1 MMKNVRHW
9 VLIGPGH
16 WGSALASIL
25 TEKGIHVDQLG
36 EHSSEADWD
45 RYLEAEPYVLIAT
58 PFKEIS
64 RILYRLQNFKISGIV
79 NASKGIDRDSLKTFS
94 IIAKKILKYP
104 SATLSGPTFAH
115 EVVAHKPTAC
125 VVAGKNTRFVS
136 YVAETFSSGRI
147 RCYTSSDP
155 IGVEVCG
162 ALKNVLAIAA
172 GVSDGLG
179 LGANSRA
186 ALLTRGL
193 SEMRAVVKMLGGKVD
208 TVYGLAGLGDLVL
221 TATGDSSRNRQ
232 FGLKLAQGLSA
243 DEILPSLQGPAEGL
257 YTVEQV
263 HRLAQKKGVDLP
275 ICEQVYKV
283 IHKKT
288 SAEAAIT
295 HLMTRKLRGE

>member
-1 MMKNVRHW
+1 MKKARHW
-9 VLIGPGH
+9 VLIGPGY

-25 TEKGIHVDQLG
+25 TEKGIRVEQLG
-36 EHSSEADWD
+36 EQSNEADWD
-45 RYLEAEPYVLIAT
+45 RCLDGQPFVLIAT

-64 RILYRLQNFKISGIV
+64 RILYRLQNYELSGVV
-79 NASKGIDRDSLKTFS
+79 NASKGIDRETLKTFS
-94 IIAKKILKYP
+94 MIAKRILKYP

-115 EVVAHKPTAC
+115 EVAALKPTAC
-125 VVAGKNTRFVS
+125 VVAGKNKRFAAF
-136 YVAETFSSGRI
+136 VAETFSSQRV

-179 LGANSRA
+179 LGSNSRA

-193 SEMRAVVKMLGGKVD
+193 SEMKAVVKMLGGKVD

-232 FGLKLAQGLSA
+232 FGLKLAQGLTA
-243 DEILPSLQGPAEGL
+243 EEILPSLQGPAEGL

-275 ICEQVYKV
+275 ICEQIYKV
-283 IHKKT
+283 LHKKT
-288 SAEAAIT
+288 SAEAAIKQ
-295 HLMTRKLRGE
+295 LMTRKLRGE